1 MDKKNKKISN
11 KNIKKKQILN
21 DSFEEEN
28 KIGELEKDNKASTLN
43 DDSKGTKIDKNSSKN
58 LIEKN
63 LSLADQDFLEAIK
76 CIDSLISKITCDNR
90 IYLFFSKLENDIIK
104 FTIYESEKIWIK
116 KFSKLDFEEF
126 VAFMTLFF
134 ASKHNLAKRIECF
147 LKSRN
152 FKKNCFLTS
161 EQAYEKVEF
170 LFRFY
175 NVIHNNENMEL
186 IHRLFKF
193 DNDVKFD
200 NFISHIYPFL
210 KSRMFV
216 KW

>member
-1 MDKKNKKISN
+1 MYQETNGSTNGLMPSENNEMRQDLNKFQSSVSNIYNMESAQFKKFSEFFNSKSDDQQFIKINLVRKLMSMCIQN
-11 KNIKKKQILN
+11 KNIVHATEQDVEHALN
-21 DSFEEEN
+21 V
-28 KIGELEKDNKASTLN
+28 
-43 DDSKGTKIDKNSSKN
+43 
-58 LIEKN
+58 
-63 LSLADQDFLEAIK
+63 IK
-76 CIDSLISKITCDNR
+76 TYD
-90 IYLFFSKLENDIIK
+90 
-104 FTIYESEKIWIK
+104 
-116 KFSKLDFEEF
+116 SKLDFEEF